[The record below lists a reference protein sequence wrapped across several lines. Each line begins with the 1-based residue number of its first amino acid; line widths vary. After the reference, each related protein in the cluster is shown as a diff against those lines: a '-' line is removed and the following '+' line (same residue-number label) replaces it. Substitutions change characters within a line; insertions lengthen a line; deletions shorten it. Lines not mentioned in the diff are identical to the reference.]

1 MEKKRLKKNE
11 NIVDLFEIKTRI
23 TGKIYVDYS
32 NKIIIQEKN
41 KYGETFDIKRKYL
54 TDNWIITRDSMK
66 IDGYNCFKAICKQ
79 KKIKKNK
86 TIAWFTPEIPLQ
98 IGPMGYGGL
107 PGFILVLQED
117 IFTYSLSKLKFL
129 SDLKI
134 EKPDSGRLVSEKTYD
149 SIYKEM
155 KRKKEILERER
166 EGLKWN

>member
-66 IDGYNCFKAICKQ
+66 IDGYNCFKAICK
-79 KKIKKNK
+79 
-86 TIAWFTPEIPLQ
+86 
-98 IGPMGYGGL
+98 
-107 PGFILVLQED
+107 
-117 IFTYSLSKLKFL
+117 
-129 SDLKI
+129 
-134 EKPDSGRLVSEKTYD
+134 
-149 SIYKEM
+149 
-155 KRKKEILERER
+155 
-166 EGLKWN
+166 